1 MAFYSSKD
9 AIYPRVM
16 IPGSLALP
24 LESEIYS
31 TMAALPPALQ
41 MVLARSEECF
51 AISLIQVAAFFLTKE
66 S

>member
-1 MAFYSSKD
+1 
-9 AIYPRVM
+9 M